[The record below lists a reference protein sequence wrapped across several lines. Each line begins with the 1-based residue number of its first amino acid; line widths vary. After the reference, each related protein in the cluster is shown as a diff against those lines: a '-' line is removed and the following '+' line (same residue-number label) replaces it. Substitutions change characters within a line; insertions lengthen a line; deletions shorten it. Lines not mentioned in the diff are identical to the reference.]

1 MKYYL
6 LMLPIL
12 IGGLLLTDPATSAD
26 QSPGGI
32 SNRWGITTKEPVE
45 EEEAIKDEVEG
56 KDVDTI
62 SNRKENLHDKKM
74 PVRQKDQGVAEA
86 EAKEVA
92 GPENQTQE
100 NKSVEKNFAKEK
112 KSGAIAAGKTKD
124 IVKKEPGKKS

>member
-12 IGGLLLTDPATSAD
+12 IGGLLLTDPAASAD

-32 SNRWGITTKEPVE
+32 INRWGITTKEPVE
-45 EEEAIKDEVEG
+45 EEEDIKDEVEG

-74 PVRQKDQGVAEA
+74 SVRQKDQGCGEA
-86 EAKEVA
+86 NRQPHGRANRK
-92 GPENQTQE
+92 Q
-100 NKSVEKNFAKEK
+100 
-112 KSGAIAAGKTKD
+112 I
-124 IVKKEPGKKS
+124 